1 MRALA
6 SYTLISWA
14 LVWLLVW
21 RGISL
26 TARSVIAV
34 EAVSLLLIAALIVVI
49 FVRLGTGN
57 APGHQTLTPDVFK
70 LPRGTGL
77 AAVGFACTYGILSFG
92 GFESSISAGEES
104 CRPTEVIPR
113 SIVAAVLFG
122 TAFYAFCVS
131 GQVLGFGAGVGGCHA
146 VRAFDGTPR

>member
-1 MRALA
+1 M
-6 SYTLISWA
+6 
-14 LVWLLVW
+14 WLPVW

-34 EAVSLLLIAALIVVI
+34 EAVSLLIAALIVVI

-77 AAVGFACTYGILSFG
+77 AAAGFACTYGILSFG

-104 CRPTEVIPR
+104 CRAAEAIP
-113 SIVAAVLFG
+113 
-122 TAFYAFCVS
+122 
-131 GQVLGFGAGVGGCHA
+131 
-146 VRAFDGTPR
+146 DGTPR

>member
-1 MRALA
+1 MG
-6 SYTLISWA
+6 
-14 LVWLLVW
+14 LVWLPVW

-34 EAVSLLLIAALIVVI
+34 EAVSLLIAALIVVI
-49 FVRLGTGN
+49 FVRPGTGN
-57 APGHQTLTPDVFK
+57 APGRQTLTPDVFK

-77 AAVGFACTYGILSFG
+77 AAAGFACTYGILSYG
-92 GFESSISAGEES
+92 GFESSNSAGEES

-131 GQVLGFGAGVGGCHA
+131 GQVLGFGAGSAGVTRFARSTAPLGDLA
-146 VRAFDGTPR
+146 PRPAR